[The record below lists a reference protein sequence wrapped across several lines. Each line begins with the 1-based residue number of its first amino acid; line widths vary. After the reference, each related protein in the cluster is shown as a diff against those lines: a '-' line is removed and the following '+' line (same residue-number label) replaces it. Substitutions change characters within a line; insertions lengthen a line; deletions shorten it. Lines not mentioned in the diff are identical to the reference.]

1 MLRVG
6 LVFVRLKLKMVS
18 VMLKVCCQLI
28 VRACAGTRASNPSRS
43 FSRACELGV
52 GDWLEIDRGS
62 FEFCERSRTPADV
75 HENDVRFSNEHHHV
89 ICC

>member
-52 GDWLEIDRGS
+52 GDWLEIEEALNSANGHEHQQMFMKIMMFGS
-62 FEFCERSRTPADV
+62 PT
-75 HENDVRFSNEHHHV
+75 N
-89 ICC
+89 IIM